1 MSFTLPNEWQERSL
15 GEFAKASGGFGFPP
29 DAQGKAEGDYP
40 FYKVSDMN
48 LRGNERNMQGANN
61 WISESKRKEIKAKTH
76 PAGALIFP
84 KIGATIATNKKRI
97 LTQRSIVDN
106 NVMAV
111 VINKTEVCT
120 PEYLRYWFETIH
132 LSNLANSGALP
143 SIPAH
148 RVHATRV
155 LLPPLSEQK
164 KISYVLSTVQQAI
177 EAQEKIIQ
185 TTTELKKALM
195 HKLFTE
201 GIRGEPQKE
210 TEIGLIPESWEESTL
225 GEITTMH
232 TGGTPSRKTKEFWE
246 GGTIPWV
253 KTGEVNYHSIE
264 TTEELI
270 TEAGLK
276 GSNTK
281 LFPKGTLLMAM
292 YGQGITRGRV
302 ALLGIEAATNQ
313 ACAAITP
320 RDENQVST
328 EYLYFY
334 LEFFYEKLRS
344 RGHGANQ
351 KNLSMTLLKIFPVVF
366 PDIDSQ
372 YMIVTALKII
382 DAKIDMAVARKNSLQ
397 SLFRTLLHALMT
409 AKIRVHSIALNM

>member
-61 WISESKRKEIKAKTH
+61 WISESKRKEIKAKTY

-84 KIGATIATNKKRI
+84 KIGATVATNKKRI

-132 LSNLANSGALP
+132 LSSLANSGTLP

-155 LLPPLSEQK
+155 ILPPLSEQK

-281 LFPKGTLLMAM
+281 LFPRGTLLMAM

-302 ALLGIEAATNQ
+302 AVLGIEAATNQ

-382 DAKIDMAVARKNSLQ
+382 DVKIDMAVARKNSLQ
-397 SLFRTLLHALMT
+397 SLFRTFLHALMT